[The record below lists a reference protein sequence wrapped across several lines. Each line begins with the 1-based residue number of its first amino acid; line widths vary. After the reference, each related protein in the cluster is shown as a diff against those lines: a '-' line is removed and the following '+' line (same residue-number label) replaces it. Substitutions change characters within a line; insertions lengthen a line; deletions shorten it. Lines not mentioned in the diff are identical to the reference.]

1 MRFAL
6 FTLLVAC
13 ATPPGRTLP
22 AGDLA
27 VEIAVDPDPPAP
39 GDNRL
44 RVLIRDAGGRPV
56 DGARLALTARMPAMG
71 SMPEMKGGGD
81 VRAEGGGRY
90 TVTYPLAMNGDWSL
104 VLAIEAAGHPPATL
118 GLKVAPP
125 HRGFTVENGVP
136 GGAGAPGAAGIDL
149 PLARRQLIG
158 VTFATVEEK
167 PLAARLRAPGRV
179 EVDER
184 KLADV
189 TLKYE
194 AYVERLLVGE
204 TGKSVKAGEP
214 LVVVYSPDL
223 LAAETELAN
232 AVHAGAPPELAAA
245 ARSRLTLW
253 DVPAAE
259 VAAVERG
266 AKVTGRLTL
275 AAPAAG
281 VVLEKNVVAGARVGP
296 GTTLYRIGNLGR
308 VWVQAALPERDA
320 LLVAVGQPA
329 RVALPGAAPLDA
341 QVTFVAPMVD
351 EKTRTLAAR
360 LELANPALALK
371 PGMFADVTIEVP
383 LGTKLAV
390 PDGALL
396 LSGEHRYAFVDRG
409 EGRLEPVEV
418 EVGASAGDLVEVRG
432 GLKAGDRVANGAT
445 FLLASEARLR
455 DALPRWKAPA
465 RTP

>member
-1 MRFAL
+1 MRSFAL
-6 FTLLVAC
+6 VTLLAAC
-13 ATPPGRTLP
+13 ASPPGRTLQ

-27 VEIAVDPDPPAP
+27 VELAVDPDPPAP
-39 GDNRL
+39 GENRL
-44 RVLIRDAGGRPV
+44 RVLVKDAAGRPV
-56 DGARLALTARMPAMG
+56 EGARLTLSARMPAMG

-104 VLAIEAAGHPPATL
+104 DLAVEAAGHPPATL
-118 GLKVAPP
+118 RLKVAPP
-125 HRGFTVENGVP
+125 HRGFTVENG
-136 GGAGAPGAAGIDL
+136 ASGAAGIDV

-158 VTFATVEEK
+158 VTFATVAEK
-167 PLAARLRAPGRV
+167 TLAVTLRVPGRV

-194 AYVERLLVGE
+194 AYIERLFVGE

-214 LVVVYSPDL
+214 LLVVYSPDL

-232 AVHAGAPPELAAA
+232 AVHAGAAPELAAA

-275 AAPAAG
+275 TAPTAG

-308 VWVQAALPERDA
+308 VWVQAAVPERDA

-329 RVALPGAAPLDA
+329 RVALPGAAPVDA
-341 QVTFVAPMVD
+341 QVAFVAPMVD

-371 PGMFADVTIEVP
+371 PGMFADVVVEVP
-383 LGTKLAV
+383 LGTRLAV

-396 LSGEHRYAFVDRG
+396 LSGAHRYAFVDRG

-418 EVGASAGDLVEVRG
+418 DVGVTAGDLVEVRG
-432 GLKAGDRVANGAT
+432 GLVAGERVADGAT

-455 DALPRWKAPA
+455 DALPRWKGSK
-465 RTP
+465 

>member
-1 MRFAL
+1 MRVAL
-6 FTLLVAC
+6 LTLLAAC
-13 ATPPGRTLP
+13 AAPAGRSVA

-27 VEIAVDPDPPAP
+27 VELAVDPDPPAP
-39 GDNRL
+39 GENRL
-44 RVLIRDAGGRPV
+44 RVLVKDAAGHPV
-56 DGARLALTARMPAMG
+56 DGAKLALTARMPAMG
-71 SMPEMKGGGD
+71 SMPEMKGGGE
-81 VRAEGGGRY
+81 VRGEGGGRY
-90 TVTYPLAMNGDWSL
+90 VVTYPLAMNGDWSL
-104 VLAIEAAGHPPATL
+104 VLAVEAAGHPPATL
-118 GLKVAPP
+118 RLTVAPP
-125 HRGFTVENGVP
+125 RRGFTVENGE
-136 GGAGAPGAAGIDL
+136 ARAGAAGIDV

-158 VTFATVEEK
+158 VTFAAVEEK
-167 PLAARLRAPGRV
+167 PLAVTLRAPGRV
-179 EVDER
+179 EIDER

-194 AYVERLLVGE
+194 AYVERLLVAE
-204 TGKSVKAGEP
+204 TGKSVKAGEA
-214 LVVVYSPDL
+214 LLVVYSPDL

-232 AVHAGAPPELAAA
+232 AVHAGAAPELAAA

-266 AKVTGRLTL
+266 GKITGRLTL
-275 AAPAAG
+275 TAPAGG

-308 VWVQAALPERDA
+308 VWVQAAVPERDA
-320 LLVAVGQPA
+320 LLVAVGQAA

-360 LELANPALALK
+360 LELANPTLALK
-371 PGMFADVTIEVP
+371 PGMFADVVVEVP

-396 LSGEHRYAFVDRG
+396 LSGGHRYAFVDRG

-418 EVGASAGDLVEVRG
+418 EVGATAGDLVEVRG
-432 GLKAGDRVANGAT
+432 GLRAGDRVANGAT

-455 DALPRWKAPA
+455 DALPRWKASTEA
-465 RTP
+465 GR